1 MADIAPRRAGQG
13 VSRRGTLYLTRMPYD
28 DREFPAGPAAMA
40 THRRDRAVAI
50 WLFAMAAMIFGMVVL
65 GGATRVTGSG
75 LSIMEWAPLSG
86 ALPPMSQAEWERLFA
101 LYRQIPQY
109 ELLHAGFGLADF
121 KQIFWLEWAH
131 RLWGRLMGVAFLIP
145 LVVFA
150 LRGMIGRRMLP
161 RLAVLFVLGGL
172 QGAVGWFMVASGFR
186 PDSTAVEPTR
196 LVLHLAFALTL
207 YSAVLWLALD
217 LWKAGRS
224 NAPARPAPSRGL
236 RRLSGL
242 SVALVGLTI
251 VAGGFVAGLHAGL
264 IYNTFPLMDGRL
276 IPAGYAELSPFARNL
291 IENVAAVQFD
301 HRALATVTLAVV
313 TVTAIAG
320 RRAGPAF
327 RALMLAV
334 AGQYALGVA
343 TLLNV
348 VPIPLAVA
356 HQAGAVLLLTAALVA
371 RHAARTPAR
380 ETWPA

>member
-1 MADIAPRRAGQG
+1 MADIAPSDAGQG
-13 VSRRGTLYLTRMPYD
+13 VSRRRTLYLTRMPYD
-28 DREFPAGPAAMA
+28 DREFPAGPAGLAND
-40 THRRDRAVAI
+40 RRDRVVAI
-50 WLFAMAAMIFGMVVL
+50 WLFCVAAMIFGMVVL

-86 ALPPMSQAEWERLFA
+86 ALPPMSHAEWERLFA
-101 LYRQIPQY
+101 LYREIPQY

-131 RLWGRLMGVAFLIP
+131 RLWGRLMGVAFLVP

-150 LRGMIGRRMLP
+150 LRGMIARRMLP
-161 RLAVLFVLGGL
+161 RLALLFVLGGL

-217 LWKAGRS
+217 LW
-224 NAPARPAPSRGL
+224 NAEMRPAISRGL

-242 SVALVGLTI
+242 SVVLVALTI

-301 HRALATVTLAVV
+301 HRALATVTLVVV
-313 TVTAIAG
+313 TITALAG
-320 RRAGPAF
+320 RRAGIAF
-327 RALMLAV
+327 LALMLAV
-334 AGQYALGVA
+334 VAQYALGVA

-356 HQAGAVLLLTAALVA
+356 HQACAVLLLTAAIVA
-371 RHAARTPAR
+371 RHAARAPKR
-380 ETWPA
+380 EISLA